1 MGEGFTI
8 YDLQTAGSN
17 RSRRELPRVIAGALR
32 LIWAAGRREFVT
44 VLLVEALA
52 AAGLAGLVLL
62 GREVLQ
68 GVLAADSDG
77 TGWSGLVPEL
87 AALAALSTVLAV
99 TQALVGRQQPAARRA
114 HLAPRAGAHPGRRVQ
129 RRAERVRRSRVPRP
143 RRACAGGRV
152 PGPAGRPRHCRA
164 HPGDGRRRRQP
175 RRARRP
181 RAAPAPAR
189 TARRAPGRPALG
201 PPRRRLLP
209 LRVLADR
216 PASCA
221 PTTTRST
228 TSASR
233 SSRR

>member
-1 MGEGFTI
+1 MPATMHHRW
-8 YDLQTAGSN
+8 ARGSPSTTSRRPAAN

-99 TQALVGRQQPAARRA
+99 TQALVGRQHQLLAELTSRHAQTRILDGACGVELSAFDDPAFHDRVARAQAAVFRA
-114 HLAPRAGAHPGRRVQ
+114 QQVVHGIVGLTQATAGAVGSLV
-129 RRAERVRRSRVPRP
+129 AL
-143 RRACAGGRV
+143 
-152 PGPAGRPRHCRA
+152 
-164 HPGDGRRRRQP
+164 
-175 RRARRP
+175 
-181 RAAPAPAR
+181 AALEP
-189 TARRAPGRPALG
+189 L
-201 PPRRRLLP
+201 LLP
-209 LRVLADR
+209 LAQRSAPWAS